1 MIDRLLDLGGAPPTH
16 PQAEDLLPAPNPPLA
31 RDGAVLPVT
40 EPLLGEEELREVVEA
55 LRSGFVSSAGP
66 AVGRF
71 EAALAARCRTSFASA
86 TSSGTA
92 ALDLLMT
99 CLDVGPGDE
108 VVVPA
113 LAFISVGAVVARAGA
128 RPVFAEAERDSLNIS
143 AETLAPSIGPRT
155 RGLIA
160 VHTYGHPC
168 RMAELRELADRHG
181 LFLIEDACEALGAAD
196 AERPAGGLGD
206 AGVHSFYANKML
218 TTGNGGAITTS
229 HEGLHERLRALRG
242 YSYAEDRFFWHHHL
256 PVNARMSAL
265 QAALGSAQ
273 LRRLPE
279 ILARRRAVA
288 EGYELRLAG
297 IDGLTL
303 PSTPAAGAHAWW
315 MYTVHVEPEA
325 CALTAAELR
334 AALARQG
341 IETRP
346 VFSPLHV
353 QPVLQERAAP
363 AQGPFPVAEWAAL
376 TGLNMPTSARM
387 GDDDLDR
394 VCGVVRR
401 AFGGTA

>member
-1 MIDRLLDLGGAPPTH
+1 MLSFFK
-16 PQAEDLLPAPNPPLA
+16 PA
-31 RDGAVLPVT
+31 RRFVKGAVLG
-40 EPLLGEEELREVVEA
+40 L
-55 LRSGFVSSAGP
+55 S
-66 AVGRF
+66 
-71 EAALAARCRTSFASA
+71 ALALVACVPGSGGPTIATNKPVPVALLVPKGSSNSGDAVLAQSLENAAKLAIADLDGVQIDLRVYATAGNSA
-86 TSSGTA
+86 TA
-92 ALDLLMT
+92 QA
-99 CLDVGPGDE
+99 VAVQAVNE
-108 VVVPA
+108 
-113 LAFISVGAVVARAGA
+113 GAKVIIG
-128 RPVFAEAERDSLNIS
+128 PVFAEAERDSLNIS

>member
-1 MIDRLLDLGGAPPTH
+1 MIDRLVDLDGAASTH
-16 PQAEDLLPAPNPPLA
+16 PQAGDLLPAANPPIE
-31 RDGAVLPVT
+31 RGGGVLPVT
-40 EPLLGEEELREVVEA
+40 EPYLGEEELREVMEV

-66 AVGRF
+66 AVARF
-71 EAALAARCRTSFASA
+71 EEALARQCATRFASA

-128 RPVFAEAERDSLNIS
+128 RPVFAEVDRDSLNVT
-143 AETLAPSIGPRT
+143 AETVAPCIGPRT
-155 RGLIA
+155 RGVIA

-168 RMAELRELADRHG
+168 RMEELRGLADRHG
-181 LFLIEDACEALGAAD
+181 LFLLEDTCEALGATD
-196 AERPAGGLGD
+196 PGGPAGGLGD

-218 TTGNGGAITTS
+218 TTGNGGAVTTS

-242 YSYAEDRFFWHHHL
+242 YSYAPERFFWHHHL

-265 QAALGSAQ
+265 QAALGTAQ
-273 LRRLPE
+273 LAHLPE
-279 ILARRRAVA
+279 ILARRQAVA
-288 EGYELRLAG
+288 DAYAQGLSPVE
-297 IDGLTL
+297 GLTL
-303 PSTPAAGAHAWW
+303 PSPPPAGSHAWW
-315 MYTVHVEPEA
+315 MYTVHVEPGA
-325 CALTAAELR
+325 SGLTAPDLR
-334 AALARQG
+334 AALALDG

-363 AQGPFPVAEWAAL
+363 AQGPFPVAEWAAS
-376 TGLNMPTSARM
+376 TGLNLPTSAAM
-387 GDDDLDR
+387 GEAQVER
-394 VCGVVRR
+394 VCAVVRQ
-401 AFGGTA
+401 AFGQPA